1 MRNKA
6 PIIALDAAIKE
17 KTYKIDDFLINS
29 WIITFTD
36 KLLGILKT

>member
-17 KTYKIDDFLINS
+17 KTYKIDDFLSIA
-29 WIITFTD
+29 
-36 KLLGILKT
+36 G